1 MTVESMSGHGT
12 GPFFADQ
19 RCAVLVHEAHGGLPL
34 RGHGQEVGFVGNVE
48 DVLDRVEQEVAV
60 RLRHAEQETDGL
72 HRELGRHVDQ
82 EVTLSVDR
90 LDEPAHPAPQ
100 LLLQIADRRRR
111 QTPGD
116 QAADAGV
123 PGVVH
128 HVQDDP
134 GHGEVLNDRASVGAV
149 ASGLRRVGH
158 RVAEDLEHLVV
169 GGHRPEALPVGS
181 VHGGLVP
188 PHRRLVP
195 VEPEDVV
202 RESVGKGIE
211 IRQVHVAE
219 VMHHGAILMT
229 GPDWVKNGD
238 QGA

>member
-1 MTVESMSGHGT
+1 M
-12 GPFFADQ
+12 
-19 RCAVLVHEAHGGLPL
+19 
-34 RGHGQEVGFVGNVE
+34 
-48 DVLDRVEQEVAV
+48 LDRVEQEVAV
-60 RLRHAEQETDGL
+60 GLRHAEQETDGL
-72 HRELGRHVDQ
+72 HGELGRHVDQ

-90 LDEPAHPAPQ
+90 LDESAHPSPQ

-134 GHGEVLNDRASVGAV
+134 GHGEVLNDRASVRAV

-158 RVAEDLEHLVV
+158 RVAEHLEHLVV

-181 VHGGLVP
+181 VRGGFVP
-188 PHRRLVP
+188 PHGRLVP
-195 VEPEDVV
+195 VESEDAV
-202 RESVGKGIE
+202 REPVGKGIE
-211 IRQVHVAE
+211 IRQVHVAH
-219 VMHHGAILMT
+219 VVHHGPILMT
-229 GPDWVKNGD
+229 EPGWVKNGG